1 MIWIELAI
9 LLACILVGA
18 RLGGIALGAVAG
30 LGLVVFVFIGLHP
43 GGPPGV
49 VIGLIIRV
57 ITGLAAMQAAGGLD
71 YLVTLAERIMRSH
84 PQYITFIAPVVTYVL
99 IFASGTTHV
108 IYALLPVI
116 SEVSRKANIR
126 PERPLSISVI
136 AGFQGVVASPIS
148 AATVA
153 MIGLLAVKGVSLPRM
168 LAITI
173 PSTFLGIL
181 IGALSVAWRGKPLSD
196 DPDYQSRLATTTVK
210 STEQSPVQQ
219 GKELF
224 NARGSTL
231 LFLTGII
238 VVVLIGIFP
247 SLRPTYEI

>member
-9 LLACILVGA
+9 LLTCILVGA
-18 RLGGIALGAVAG
+18 RLGGIALGTVAG
-30 LGLVVFVFIGLHP
+30 IGLLVFVFIIGLHP
-43 GGPPGV
+43 GGPPGA
-49 VIGLIIRV
+49 VIGMIIAV
-57 ITGLAAMQAAGGLD
+57 ITALATMQAAGGLD
-71 YLVTLAERIMRSH
+71 YLVTLAERIMRSR
-84 PQYITFIAPVVTYVL
+84 PQYITFIAPIVTYIL

-148 AATVA
+148 AATVG
-153 MIGLLAVKGVSLPRM
+153 MIGLLAVRGVSLTRM
-168 LAITI
+168 LAITV
-173 PSTFLGIL
+173 PSTFLGIM
-181 IGALSVAWRGKPLSD
+181 IGALSVAWRGKPLSE
-196 DPDYQSRLATTTVK
+196 DPEYQSRLATLSVK
-210 STEQSPVQQ
+210 PQTETQLRE

-231 LFLTGII
+231 LFLSGIII
-238 VVVLIGIFP
+238 VVVIG
-247 SLRPTYEI
+247 